1 MKSFCKTLLI
11 LFVLLAFGQCT
22 WAQTQYINQ
31 LRLVGDYDELI
42 GPDIELN
49 QDDGWSLI
57 DYNLNEGTNSDQ
69 IIYLLYKTGLADDYD
84 YAPITDFYIKS
95 TSEKN
100 DHPDEVSYN
109 NRTYHRISSYI
120 GSSSFESSYGDL
132 NDGAGGRYIYLYYT
146 TDEWDYP
153 RGITSIAFN
162 DNSNGAVCGNGSTT
176 PQDLNEGAGG
186 DYVYMHYGY
195 TLTTTVI
202 NVYDTPNFS
211 PLNAHS
217 DQPLY
222 FRLADDA
229 VNGYVVTSS
238 TVNVGH
244 NNIAIVDL
252 NGKPLD
258 RLIQSGSCADE
269 GHVFKVFDNS
279 KLIIIDSSI
288 EGTGSISSGNANQ
301 GGAFYVDASSEL
313 IIEGGTIEYCQAE
326 YGGAIYNLGTL
337 TINGGTIQNC
347 TATRGWGQGI
357 IYNNGTLTINNGT
370 IQNNTAYDGGAIYN
384 FTDWTTTINGGTI
397 QNNSA
402 TGDGYNIAGI
412 GGGIANNGTLIINGG
427 NIIGNTSASNGGGIY
442 GSINGSGG
450 IFIKNNPVIRDNKMG
465 SDANNVY
472 IPDGK
477 VINVTG
483 NFTEGACIGLTPQ
496 TADNIMTNHYSTY
509 NNGVDPAR
517 IFLSDNGHF
526 IKLNASNEVIQDPSL
541 SVVEAKYIDAES
553 NEAYYS
559 NCFPL
564 SSVKDEYGVTLN
576 SGWYVVDAYKTFN
589 QRIHLNGNIN
599 IILKDGCELTV
610 NQGIEI
616 GSDDYSLTIYG
627 QSGQSGYFVANNEV
641 GDNNC
646 YGTITINGGIVNIHS
661 YISAKSINLN
671 WTDYSIT
678 TTERITVVGNYYG
691 TVTLQKAFYNG
702 TNVIPAG
709 VVTNNNI
716 LNTKTLVPYAL
727 YNVNFTVVNGSF
739 TASPNPVHNGTTVTL
754 TGTPADEAHPLCS
767 EITVTG
773 VNTGGDVPVTRVGSS
788 NNFTFVMPNEAVNV
802 NAKFEDK
809 ILADYVNL
817 FGETKSVPATVISG
831 GGNLTL
837 SNGWYVVSNDIN
849 SSTGLK
855 NITVNGNNVNLILC
869 DFRTLDLDDENDSYV
884 TFTENS
890 QLFVWGQS
898 ANTGLLKVAN
908 TSGSIPIGHATLTCR
923 IVINGGG
930 VHTFESDGN
939 IGGTNAI
946 ITLRG
951 GIIIANGYEGKV
963 RFKRFYNDPYG
974 TVYFGE
980 KTSDLSALNYKYLT
994 PCDKVFVKEG
1004 NWNVPGNW
1012 FNGEA
1017 PGSNDYVT
1025 LLKRVSIP
1033 NGCLAQVKD
1042 IMLAIGSGI
1051 TIKDGGQ
1058 FFVATDRSLDLQVT
1072 VEKNISAADGEA
1084 QTNWYLLSSPVYN
1097 NLFTSPYNYYAAYT
1111 NTVKNLTKSAYD
1123 MFRYSESNYKWQN
1136 KKAHGA
1142 AGFQVMERGRGFLY
1156 RNAENQTII
1165 FTGTMSYGP
1174 LASNN
1179 YQLSYTELS
1188 GDHAA
1193 LKGFNLIGNPY
1204 THDIKK
1210 GEGADISIPNDYLE
1224 TGFYK
1229 LSNNGQWTACTD
1241 DATIINACE
1250 AILVQAKS
1258 TANGQCLGFVD
1269 NLPSSAKTRDNNDNI
1284 MFTVANSLYSDVAYV
1299 MFEEGHGLTKID
1311 HRNAEIPMLYIPK
1324 NDEHFAIAT
1333 MSAATTMFTLN
1344 FKAKTMGSY
1353 TISCNPEGDFNYL
1366 HLIDRFTGED
1376 VDMLLEGEYTF
1387 MASPTDN
1394 LERFIVKLEYSDG
1407 SEISEVFAYQNG
1419 NEIIVNGEGT
1429 LQVFDVMGRMVMT
1442 QNVNGVETFPETS
1455 LSTGVYILKLNEK
1468 TQKIVVR

>member
-1 MKSFCKTLLI
+1 MKSLRKTLLF
-11 LFVLLAFGQCT
+11 LFSLLVFGQMSF
-22 WAQTQYINQ
+22 AQTQYINQ

-49 QDDGWSLI
+49 QDDGWSVV
-57 DYNLNEGTNSDQ
+57 DYNLNQGAGGQ
-69 IIYLLYKTGLADDYD
+69 YIYLLYKTGPVDDPTNP
-84 YAPITDFYIKS
+84 PITDFYIKS
-95 TSEKN
+95 TKDKN

-109 NRTYHRISSYI
+109 KRTYYRISSYI
-120 GSSSFESSYGDL
+120 GSSSFEGSYGDL

-146 TDEWDYP
+146 TDAWDYP
-153 RGITSIAFN
+153 RGITSITFN
-162 DNSNGAVCGNGSTT
+162 DDSFRAVCGNGSAT

-186 DYVYMHYGY
+186 DYIYMHYGY
-195 TLTTTVI
+195 TLTTPVI
-202 NVYDTPNFS
+202 NVYDTPDFS
-211 PLNAHS
+211 PLDEHS

-238 TVNVGH
+238 TVNVGN

-258 RLIQSGSCADE
+258 RLIQSGSGADE
-269 GHVFKVFDNS
+269 GHVFKVFNNS
-279 KLIIIDSSI
+279 TLIIIDRSN
-288 EGTGSISSGNANQ
+288 EGIGTISGGDANQ
-301 GGAFYVDASSEL
+301 GGAVYVDATSKL
-313 IIEGGTIEYCQAE
+313 IIEGGTIEDCQADD
-326 YGGAIYNLGTL
+326 GGAIYNLGTV
-337 TINGGTIQNC
+337 TINGGVIQNC
-347 TATRGWGQGI
+347 TTTSEWGRGT
-357 IYNNGTLTINNGT
+357 IYNNGTLTINNGI
-370 IQNNTAYDGGAIYN
+370 IQNNTAYVGGAIYN

-412 GGGIANNGTLIINGG
+412 GGGIANDGTLIINGG

-442 GSINGSGG
+442 GSINGFGG

-465 SDANNVY
+465 SDANNIY
-472 IPDGK
+472 IPDEK

-483 NFTEGACIGLTPQ
+483 NLTEDACIGVTTQ
-496 TADNIMTNHYSTY
+496 TDDNTITNKYSAY
-509 NNGVDPAR
+509 NSGVDPAR
-517 IFLSDNGHF
+517 IFFSDNGYF
-526 IKLNASNEVIQDPSL
+526 IKLNGSNEVIQDPSL
-541 SVVEAKYIDAES
+541 SVMEAKYIDAES

-564 SSVKDEYGVTLN
+564 SHISDVYGLKLN
-576 SGWYVVDAYKTFN
+576 SGWYVVDADKTFN
-589 QRIHLNGNIN
+589 NRIDLNGNVN
-599 IILKDGCELTV
+599 IVLKDGYNLTV
-610 NQGIEI
+610 FEGIEI
-616 GSDDYSLTIYG
+616 GSNDYSLTIYG
-627 QSGQSGYFVANNEV
+627 QSGQSGYLESDNRL
-641 GDNNC
+641 GDINC
-646 YGTITINGGIVNIHS
+646 YGTITINGGMVNIHS
-661 YISAKSINLN
+661 AISAKSINLN
-671 WTDYSIT
+671 WTDYSTT
-678 TTERITVVGNYYG
+678 TTEYITVGGNYSG
-691 TVTLQKAFYNG
+691 TVTLLKAFYDG

-709 VVTNNNI
+709 VVANNNI

-727 YNVNFTVVNGSF
+727 YDINFTVENGSF
-739 TASPNPVHNGTTVTL
+739 TASSNPAHNGTTVTL
-754 TGTPADEAHPLCS
+754 TGTPGAGYPLCS

-773 VNTGGDVPVTRVGSS
+773 ATTGVDVPVTRVGSS

-802 NAKFEDK
+802 DAKFENK
-809 ILADYVNL
+809 ILANYVN
-817 FGETKSVPATVISG
+817 FYGETQSVPATVISG

-837 SNGWYVVSNDIN
+837 SNGWYVVNDDID
-849 SSTGLK
+849 SSSDLD
-855 NITVNGNNVNLILC
+855 NITINGGNVNLILS
-869 DFRTLDLDDENDSYV
+869 DGKTLNLNDAADSYV

-898 ANTGLLKVAN
+898 ANTGLLRVAN
-908 TSGSIPIGHATLTCR
+908 TSGTIPIGNATLTCR
-923 IVINGGG
+923 IVVNGGR
-930 VHTFESDGN
+930 VETYNSTGN

-946 ITLRG
+946 IALRG
-951 GIIIANGYEGKV
+951 GKISASGYEGKV
-963 RFKRFYNDPYG
+963 RFKRFYNDPNG

-980 KTSDLSALNYKYLT
+980 KTSDLSALNDKNLT
-994 PCDKVFVKEG
+994 PCDKVLVKEG
-1004 NWNVPGNW
+1004 NWNVASNWLGNSM
-1012 FNGEA
+1012 

-1025 LLKRVSIP
+1025 LRKGVTIP
-1033 NGCLAQVKD
+1033 NNCLAQIKD
-1042 IMLAIGSGI
+1042 IMEVIGSSI

-1058 FFVATDRSLDLQVT
+1058 FYVATDRSLDLQVT
-1072 VEKNISAADGEA
+1072 VEKNISAADGAA

-1097 NLFTSPYNYYAAYT
+1097 NHFTSPYNYYAAYT
-1111 NTVKNLTKSAYD
+1111 NTVNNLTESAYD

-1156 RNAENQTII
+1156 RNAENQTIEY
-1165 FTGTMSYGP
+1165 TGTMSYGP
-1174 LASNN
+1174 LASDN
-1179 YQLSYTELS
+1179 YQLSYTELT

-1193 LKGFNLIGNPY
+1193 LKGFNLVGNPY
-1204 THDIKK
+1204 THNINK
-1210 GEGADISIPNDYLE
+1210 GDGTAIPNTYLE

-1229 LSNNGQWTACTD
+1229 LADYGQWVACTD
-1241 DATIINACE
+1241 NNTVIGVGE
-1250 AILVQAKS
+1250 AVLVQAKS
-1258 TANGQCLGFVD
+1258 TANGQCLAFD
-1269 NLPSSAKTRDNNDNI
+1269 DRLASSAKARSNNDNI
-1284 MFTVANSLYSDVAYV
+1284 MFTVANSQYSDVAYV

-1324 NDEHFAIAT
+1324 NDEGFAIAT
-1333 MSAATTMFTLN
+1333 MNTTTTMFPLN

-1353 TISCNPEGDFNYL
+1353 TISCNPEGDFSYL
-1366 HLIDRFTGED
+1366 HLFDRFTGED

-1394 LERFIVKLEYSDG
+1394 HERFIVKLEYSNG

-1429 LQVFDVMGRMVMT
+1429 LQVFDVMGRMIAT
-1442 QNVNGVETFPETS
+1442 QQINGVQTMCTSS

>member
-1 MKSFCKTLLI
+1 MKSFRKTLLI
-11 LFVLLAFGQCT
+11 LFAFFAFGQCAL
-22 WAQTQYINQ
+22 AQTQYINQ
-31 LRLVGDYDELI
+31 LRLIGDYDELI

-49 QDDGWSLI
+49 QDDGWILV
-57 DYNLNEGTNSDQ
+57 DYNLNEGAGGQ
-69 IIYLLYKTGLADDYD
+69 YIYLVYKTGLANDPDH
-84 YAPITDFYIKS
+84 APITDFYIKS
-95 TSEKN
+95 TKDKN

-109 NRTYHRISSYI
+109 NRTYYRISSYI

-146 TDEWDYP
+146 TDAWDYP

-186 DYVYMHYGY
+186 EYIYMHYGY

-202 NVYDTPNFS
+202 NVYDTPDFS

-217 DQPLY
+217 DAPLY

-238 TVNVGH
+238 TVNVKYH
-244 NNIAIVDL
+244 NIAIVDL

-258 RLIQSGSCADE
+258 RLIQSGSGADE
-269 GHVFKVFDNS
+269 GHVFKVMDNS

-288 EGTGSISSGNANQ
+288 GGTGSISSGNADQ

-442 GSINGSGG
+442 GSINGFGG

-483 NFTEGACIGLTPQ
+483 GFTEDACIGVTTQ
-496 TADNIMTNHYSTY
+496 IADNRITNNYSVH
-509 NNGVDPAR
+509 NGSVDPAR
-517 IFLSDNGHF
+517 IFFSDNGHF
-526 IKLNASNEVIQDPSL
+526 IKLNDDNEVIQDPSL
-541 SVVEAKYIDAES
+541 SVVEAYYIDAES

-576 SGWYVVDAYKTFN
+576 SGWYVVDANKTFN
-589 QRIHLNGNIN
+589 QRVHLNGNVN

-610 NQGIEI
+610 YEGIEI
-616 GSDDYSLTIYG
+616 GDNNYSLTIYG
-627 QSGQSGYFVANNEV
+627 QSGQSGYFLSNNEV

-646 YGTITINGGIVNIHS
+646 YGTITINGGMVNIHS
-661 YISAKSINLN
+661 YISANSINLN
-671 WTDYSIT
+671 WTDYSTT
-678 TTERITVVGNYYG
+678 TTERITVAGNYYG
-691 TVTLQKAFYNG
+691 TVTLQKAFYDG

-709 VVTNNNI
+709 VVANNNI

-727 YNVNFTVVNGSF
+727 YDINFTVENGSF
-739 TASPNPVHNGTTVTL
+739 TASPNPAHNGTTVTL
-754 TGTPADEAHPLCS
+754 TGTPDAGYPLCS

-773 VNTGGDVPVTRVGSS
+773 ATTGGDVPVTRVGSS
-788 NNFTFVMPNEAVNV
+788 NNFTFVMPKEAVNV

-855 NITVNGNNVNLILC
+855 NITVNGNNVNIIIF
-869 DFRTLDLDDENDSYV
+869 DNRKLDLNDANSYV
-884 TFTENS
+884 TFTNDND
-890 QLFVWGQS
+890 QLIVWGQS
-898 ANTGLLKVAN
+898 ESTGLLKVAN
-908 TSGSIPIGHATLTCR
+908 TSGIIPIGHATLTCR
-923 IVINGGG
+923 IVVNGGR
-930 VHTFESDGN
+930 VETFESAGN

-946 ITLRG
+946 IILRG
-951 GIIIANGYEGKV
+951 GKISASGYEGKV
-963 RFKRFYNDPYG
+963 RFKRFYNDPNG

-980 KTSDLSALNYKYLT
+980 KTSELSALSNKNLT

-1025 LLKRVSIP
+1025 LRNRVSIP

-1058 FFVATDRSLDLQVT
+1058 FYVDTDRSLDLQVT

-1084 QTNWYLLSSPVYN
+1084 QTNWYLISSPV
-1097 NLFTSPYNYYAAYT
+1097 FTGHYSGSDPYQYCQTIIAL
-1111 NTVKNLTKSAYD
+1111 VDNLTDGEDD
-1123 MFRYSESNYKWQN
+1123 MYRYKESEHKWQN
-1136 KKAHGA
+1136 KKAEGA
-1142 AGFQVMERGRGFLY
+1142 LGFFDMERGRGYLY
-1156 RNAENQTII
+1156 RNAADVTIS
-1165 FTGTMSYGP
+1165 FTGTMTVGNQS
-1174 LASNN
+1174 SDN
-1179 YQLSYTELS
+1179 YHLSYTQLDDE
-1188 GDHAA
+1188 HAA
-1193 LKGFNLIGNPY
+1193 LSGFNLVGNPY
-1204 THDIKK
+1204 THNICKST
-1210 GEGADISIPNDYLE
+1210 AMPDYLE

-1229 LSNNGQWTACTD
+1229 LADYGQWTACTD
-1241 DATIINACE
+1241 NTVIGVGE
-1250 AILVQAKS
+1250 AILVQAMS
-1258 TANGQCLGFVD
+1258 DANDQCLAFED
-1269 NLPSSAKTRDNNDNI
+1269 HLATSTKARLANDNI
-1284 MFTVANSLYSDVAYV
+1284 KFTVANSQYSDVTYAL
-1299 MFEEGHGLTKID
+1299 FEEGHGLTKIN
-1311 HRNAEIPMLYIPK
+1311 HRNAEVPMIYIPK
-1324 NDEHFAIAT
+1324 NGENLAIAT
-1333 MSAATTMFTLN
+1333 MSGDTKTFPLN
-1344 FKAKTMGSY
+1344 FKAMTLGSY
-1353 TISCNPEGDFNYL
+1353 TLSCNPEGRFNYL
-1366 HLIDRFTGED
+1366 HLVDRFTGED
-1376 VDMLLEGEYTF
+1376 VDMLLENEYKF
-1387 MASPTDN
+1387 IGAPNDRDD
-1394 LERFIVKLEYSDG
+1394 RFVVYLEYSETSDF
-1407 SEISEVFAYQNG
+1407 SDVFAYQNG
-1419 NEIIVNGEGT
+1419 NEVIINGDGT
-1429 LQVFDVMGRMVMT
+1429 LQVFDVMGRMVST
-1442 QNVNGVETFPETS
+1442 QYVNGVGTWRAASVP
-1455 LSTGVYILKLNEK
+1455 TGVYIFRLNGK
-1468 TQKIVVR
+1468 TQKMVIK